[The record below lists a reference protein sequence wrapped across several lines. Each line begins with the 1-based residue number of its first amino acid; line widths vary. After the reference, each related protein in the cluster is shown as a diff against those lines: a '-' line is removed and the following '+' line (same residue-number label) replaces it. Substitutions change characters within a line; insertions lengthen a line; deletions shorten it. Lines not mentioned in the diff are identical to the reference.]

1 MKNEGLRH
9 LNLLIRIYRITA
21 QTLKRFIKDRCDIEA
36 RALSFVSLLSL
47 VPLLTIILLGLRRF
61 SFYDRIKE
69 ELFRVISDYILP
81 EMTAKIVGY
90 IESILED
97 TGSIGFFGIIVTIGI
112 AFLLFIAL
120 SRGMNHIWRSRRSRA
135 ILYTFL
141 KFIII
146 IVCVPALIVATF
158 YLQNY
163 LSFQKYLSYL
173 PDFMKFNLRL
183 TKFFSLVLHWVL
195 LFVVYSFIP
204 HRKVK
209 FAHALTAGVV
219 TGSLWYL
226 LRRGLTIY
234 VRVIPQINVL
244 YGSLAF
250 IPIFLIWLYCTWVI
264 VLFGVE
270 LNYTFHSQEK

>member
-1 MKNEGLRH
+1 M
-9 LNLLIRIYRITA
+9 LIRIYRITV
-21 QTLKRFIKDRCDIEA
+21 QTLNRFIKDRCDIEA

-61 SFYDRIKE
+61 SFYDGIKE
-69 ELFRVISDYILP
+69 ELFRIISEYILP
-81 EMTAKIVGY
+81 EMTTKIVEY
-90 IESILED
+90 FNSILEN
-97 TGSIGFFGIIVTIGI
+97 TSSISIFGLIVTIAI

-120 SRGMNHIWRSRRSRA
+120 SRGMNHIWRTKRSRA

-146 IVCVPALIVATF
+146 IVCVPVLLVVTF

-173 PDFMKFNLRL
+173 PDFLQFNLRL
-183 TKFFSLVLHWVL
+183 SKFFSLLLHWLL

-209 FAHALTAGVV
+209 FVHALTAGII

-226 LRRGLTIY
+226 IRRGLNIY